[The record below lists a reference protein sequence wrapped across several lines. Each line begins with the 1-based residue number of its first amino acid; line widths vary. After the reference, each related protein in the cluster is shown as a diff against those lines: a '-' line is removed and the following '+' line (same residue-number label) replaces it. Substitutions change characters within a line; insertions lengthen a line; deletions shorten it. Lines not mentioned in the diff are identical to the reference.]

1 MTRALDD
8 FAKEAEAVADE
19 QHQIA
24 RDARR
29 LHQRRE
35 EGRPWSEVLGGED
48 AGALLRLMRASG
60 RRLATATG
68 GLVRTLAAELQNE
81 GLSHR
86 KIGRLLGVT
95 HQRVTTILKSRM
107 SSHTSA

>member
-1 MTRALDD
+1 MARALDD

-35 EGRPWSEVLGGED
+35 EGRPWSDVLGGED
-48 AGALLRLMRASG
+48 AGALLRLMLVVPSNAATTG
-60 RRLATATG
+60 RIEAIDFFEPVFQ
-68 GLVRTLAAELQNE
+68 LVDVVQCFLHDL
-81 GLSHR
+81 
-86 KIGRLLGVT
+86 
-95 HQRVTTILKSRM
+95 
-107 SSHTSA
+107 

>member
-1 MTRALDD
+1 MARALDE
-8 FAKEAEAVADE
+8 FAKEADAVADE
-19 QHQIA
+19 QQQIA

-29 LHQRRE
+29 LHQE
-35 EGRPWSEVLGGED
+35 HENGRSMSELLGDGD
-48 AGALLRLMRASG
+48 AGRMLQMMRSSG

-68 GLVRTLAAELQNE
+68 NLMRALARELSKE

-95 HQRVTTILKSRM
+95 HQRVTTILKSRP
-107 SSHTSA
+107 SQPGA